1 MLSISAQ
8 IYSSASLFYYPDNI
22 MKNHKLSLTVIILT
36 ATFFINGC
44 EEPPQTIVASSR
56 PVKTIVIGGA
66 ATDDTRSFPAVVDAI
81 QKADISFRVDGKI
94 QKILVKEGSE
104 VKKGQLLAE
113 LDPTDFK
120 ITLKDRQAS
129 YDTAKAN
136 YDRAV
141 TLVEKGAI
149 SKVDHD
155 NIRAKFHTASANL
168 KTAEQN
174 LAYTELKANFDGY
187 IAKRHVENF
196 EEVVPSQTIFSLQD
210 VSALKIQVDIPENLM
225 ILVNENQKGKRNL
238 RAVFDN
244 ISDHEFPLSF
254 LETATKADPNT
265 KTFKVTL
272 KMDAPDKYNIL
283 PGMTATVFADL
294 FGTESQADIA
304 LPVSAVISDNEKQA
318 TVWVVDEKTMTVNP
332 KKVTPGVMVGN
343 TMQVKGLKP
352 GDRVVVAGAP
362 FLRNDMKV
370 TLLETGE
377 QAE

>member
-1 MLSISAQ
+1 MS
-8 IYSSASLFYYPDNI
+8 
-22 MKNHKLSLTVIILT
+22 TRILT
-36 ATFFINGC
+36 FNSRLLAPFLLAASFFLSAC
-44 EEPPQTIVASSR
+44 EEPPQTFVASSR
-56 PVKTIVIGGA
+56 PVKTIVISGDASG
-66 ATDDTRSFPAVVDAI
+66 DTRSFPAIVDAI

-94 QKILVKEGSE
+94 QKILVKEGDE

-141 TLVEKGAI
+141 TLVKKGAI

-155 NIRAKFHTASANL
+155 NIRAKFHTATANL

-174 LAYTELKANFDGY
+174 LAYTRLKANFDGY

-196 EEVVPSQTIFSLQD
+196 EEVILSQPVFSLQD
-210 VSALKIQVDIPENLM
+210 ISVLKIKIDVPENLM
-225 ILVNENQKGKRNL
+225 ILINRNRDGKRKL

-244 ISDHEFPLSF
+244 ISGQEFPLSF
-254 LETATKADPNT
+254 LEISTKADANT

-272 KMDAPDKYNIL
+272 KMDAPKNYNIL
-283 PGMTATVFADL
+283 PGMTATVFAEL
-294 FGTESQADIA
+294 FNDESPSSSSVA
-304 LPVSAVISDNEKQA
+304 LPVSAVVANNEKQA

-332 KKVTPGVMVGN
+332 KQVTPGLMIGN
-343 TMQVKGLKP
+343 TMQVEGLNP
-352 GDRVVVAGAP
+352 GERVVVAGAS
-362 FLRNDMKV
+362 FLRNNMKV
-370 TLLETGE
+370 TLLKTGE
-377 QAE
+377 QAQ

>member
-1 MLSISAQ
+1 MDTRKPSFFSLLLASSFLLS
-8 IYSSASLFYYPDNI
+8 
-22 MKNHKLSLTVIILT
+22 
-36 ATFFINGC
+36 GC

-56 PVKTIVIGGA
+56 PVKTIIVGGD
-66 ATDDTRSFPAVVDAI
+66 ATSNTREFPAVVDAI
-81 QKADISFRVDGKI
+81 KKADISFRVDGQI
-94 QKILVKEGSE
+94 NKILVKEGDD
-104 VKKGQLLAE
+104 VKKGQVLAE

-120 ITLKDRQAS
+120 IKLKDRQAS

-141 TLVEKGAI
+141 TLVKKGAI

-155 NIRAKFHTASANL
+155 NIRAQYHTAKANL
-168 KTAEQN
+168 ETAKQD
-174 LAYTELKANFDGY
+174 LLYTKLKANFDGV

-196 EEVVPSQTIFSLQD
+196 EEVIFSQKIYSLED
-210 VSALKIQVDIPENLM
+210 VSALKIKIDVPENLM
-225 ILVNENQKGKRNL
+225 ILIKRSRDGKRNL

-244 ISDHEFPLSF
+244 ISNQEFPLSF

-272 KMDAPDKYNIL
+272 RMDSPEKYNVL
-283 PGMTATVFADL
+283 PGMTATVYAEMFSH
-294 FGTESQADIA
+294 ESNSDAAFA

-332 KKVTPGVMVGN
+332 IQVTPGLMIGD
-343 TMQVKGLKP
+343 TMQVTGLNP
-352 GDRVVVAGAP
+352 GARVVIAGAP

-377 QAE
+377 QAQ